1 MRAFQVKPFLP
12 VVERIPA
19 VTSQPLKS
27 LPCPENAS
35 RWDGLRRAVLA
46 MGLVK
51 ATVALVALVWVL
63 SLGITFLGIR
73 LAGQGSLALGLS
85 IATACVLLI
94 APAVSYCVLRLVFLL
109 EASRQR
115 IADLAITDELTGCY
129 NRRHFMERAE
139 LELLRARR
147 YGLPM
152 SLILLDADDFKSV
165 NDTHGHQCGDH
176 LLREMALQCRAS
188 LRGTD
193 VLARFGG
200 EELLA
205 LLPQTD
211 LAGALAIAERI
222 RHRVQALTVLWQG
235 EPVGATV
242 SLGVAALHAG
252 HASVDALIRDADLAL
267 YEAKRAG
274 RNRVQ
279 GAPVQE
285 VLPEL
290 ALVEP
295 AAQA

>member
-1 MRAFQVKPFLP
+1 MRGYAPIASPVSSPALP
-12 VVERIPA
+12 R
-19 VTSQPLKS
+19 VT
-27 LPCPENAS
+27 LPESSPRAD
-35 RWDGLRRAVLA
+35 RLRRVVLALGLPRATAVLV
-46 MGLVK
+46 MF
-51 ATVALVALVWVL
+51 VWVV
-63 SLGITFLGIR
+63 SLAITFVVIR
-73 LAGQGSLALGLS
+73 LAGQGSLGLGMV
-85 IATACVLLI
+85 IASACVLLSG
-94 APAVSYCVLRLVFLL
+94 PVVGYGVLRLIFQL

-115 IADLAITDELTGCY
+115 IAELAVTDELTGCY

-139 LELLRARR
+139 LEWLRSRR
-147 YGLPM
+147 HHMPLA
-152 SLILLDADDFKSV
+152 LILLDADDFKQV

-200 EELLA
+200 EELIV

-222 RHRVQALTVLWQG
+222 RHRVQDLVVQWHGQTVT
-235 EPVGATV
+235 ATV

-252 HASVDALIRDADLAL
+252 HASVDALIRDADQAL

-274 RNRVQ
+274 RNRVH
-279 GAPVQE
+279 GAPVQD

-290 ALVEP
+290 AIVES
-295 AAQA
+295 AVQAQVAGTV